1 MQFKIYEEN
10 MERLEKKIA
19 RISKKCEKYGN
30 YFRYEVVGE
39 EFVEKYDEELR
50 KDVVLRYVIVEAE
63 GTAIINNWRFI
74 ALVEHTGTTYGNVIK
89 SCCDIEVPERY
100 YTNRPIC
107 EHCKSNRPRKDTY
120 IVQNI
125 ITGEFKQVGK
135 SCLMDF
141 TYGMSAEGVAR
152 YISLF
157 DELIQG
163 EAIEPGCHKIHYIDT
178 KTALCYIAETI
189 RHFGYVKADGVRSTK
204 HRAMDYYSVRNGF
217 STFVPKCDLKEE
229 MESVEFDPF
238 SDYANEMVSKVLEWI
253 PKQEESSNYY
263 HNLKTVCTMRYIGFD
278 KFGILASLFPAYDKA
293 MERERQIISEKENE
307 KNSEYV
313 GNVGDRVTIEIADHK
328 VITSWETEWGMTMIH
343 KITDT
348 NGNIY
353 TWKTSKGIDD
363 KIKKIVGTIK
373 DHIEYYGAK
382 QTVITRCR
390 TA

>member
-1 MQFKIYEEN
+1 MQFKIYEGN

-63 GTAIINNWRFI
+63 STAIINNWRFI

-100 YTNRPIC
+100 YTSRPIC

-178 KTALCYIAETI
+178 KTALCYI
-189 RHFGYVKADGVRSTK
+189 V
-204 HRAMDYYSVRNGF
+204 
-217 STFVPKCDLKEE
+217 
-229 MESVEFDPF
+229 
-238 SDYANEMVSKVLEWI
+238 
-253 PKQEESSNYY
+253 
-263 HNLKTVCTMRYIGFD
+263 
-278 KFGILASLFPAYDKA
+278 
-293 MERERQIISEKENE
+293 
-307 KNSEYV
+307 
-313 GNVGDRVTIEIADHK
+313 
-328 VITSWETEWGMTMIH
+328 
-343 KITDT
+343 
-348 NGNIY
+348 
-353 TWKTSKGIDD
+353 
-363 KIKKIVGTIK
+363 
-373 DHIEYYGAK
+373 
-382 QTVITRCR
+382 
-390 TA
+390 